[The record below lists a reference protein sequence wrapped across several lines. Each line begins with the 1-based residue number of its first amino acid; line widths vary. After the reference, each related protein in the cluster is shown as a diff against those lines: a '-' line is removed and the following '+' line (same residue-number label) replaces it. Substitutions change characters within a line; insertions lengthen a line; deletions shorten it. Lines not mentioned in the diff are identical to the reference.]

1 LHIGIQDFSNDLA
14 NRANTMIESVKL
26 GITTS
31 MFTRALGFR
40 TNPIS
45 NAAVIHNGKLQETG
59 GGGGTGSGS
68 TSDTEMSTIGD
79 GTEHSVDGT
88 LTPTTVGASVAKD
101 SPRLNAEMNHIISK
115 AKVRAL
121 NKTGRVDYCL
131 QEGVFE
137 NAYLSALSGN
147 VDLDNPVLVKVFRK
161 TSYLLLTATRF
172 PPTLFIIC
180 KISSYAILVR

>member
-1 LHIGIQDFSNDLA
+1 MRPALIPYHKGGLKGLHIGIQDFSNDLA

-40 TNPIS
+40 TNPMA
-45 NAAVIHNGKLQETG
+45 NAAVIHSGKLLETG
-59 GGGGTGSGS
+59 GSGGTGSGS

-79 GTEHSVDGT
+79 GTEHSADGT
-88 LTPTTVGASVAKD
+88 STPTTASGAKD
-101 SPRLNAEMNHIISK
+101 SPRLNAEMNRIISK

-147 VDLDNPVLVKVFRK
+147 VDYFVDKTLVNDNDQY
-161 TSYLLLTATRF
+161 SNN
-172 PPTLFIIC
+172 C
-180 KISSYAILVR
+180 